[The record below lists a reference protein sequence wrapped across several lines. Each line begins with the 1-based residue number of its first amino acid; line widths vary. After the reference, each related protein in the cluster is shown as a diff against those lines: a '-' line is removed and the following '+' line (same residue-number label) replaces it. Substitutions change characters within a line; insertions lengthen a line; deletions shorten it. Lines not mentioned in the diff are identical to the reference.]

1 MSVVFVTTSSMLI
14 PLQNV
19 YVFVLGN
26 LMKPVVSQIRIPS
39 IIVNSII
46 IVAMS
51 FQYLFISSL
60 IFMVHSPFLDNVHI
74 NWCVRCFGCKKRILN
89 SKKFVKS
96 PNWYSWTLK
105 NSASNL
111 TLSFILLFIIFYVFR
126 LFCLY
131 IW

>member
-14 PLQNV
+14 PLQNA

-26 LMKPVVSQIRIPS
+26 LMKPIVSQIRILS

-46 IVAMS
+46 IIVAMG

-74 NWCVRCFGCKKRILN
+74 N
-89 SKKFVKS
+89 
-96 PNWYSWTLK
+96 
-105 NSASNL
+105 
-111 TLSFILLFIIFYVFR
+111 
-126 LFCLY
+126 
-131 IW
+131 